1 MYMTAKGGGPKKS
14 FTASGETVELHC
26 DVSSSHPPPRIR
38 WFRNGVEVLGVK
50 NGGKEGEFGGI
61 RLSNKFLVNG
71 GKPVTP
77 DHNGS
82 KFSCVADNPTI
93 PNYNITKDFILNVR
107 CKCI

>member
-1 MYMTAKGGGPKKS
+1 MTPKGGGPKLVL
-14 FTASGETVELHC
+14 TAAGEMVELHC

-38 WFRNGVEVLGVK
+38 WYKDGVEVLGVK

-61 RLSNKFLVNG
+61 RLSNKLMVNG

-77 DHNGS
+77 EDNMS

-93 PNYNITKDFILNVR
+93 PNYNITKDFPLNVR
-107 CKCI
+107 CKSS